1 MEWTANEFGGILLKF
16 DDGNIAINGGG
27 SLQAVETAYI
37 VDNKPPRAV
46 FLTCEH
52 YHRSHNVDRFCLKYN
67 LPLYVSYLCA
77 ERLNLEGINTHFFD
91 VPGSNFYAK
100 FGFWMTSFPVR
111 YDSIDP
117 FFMIFNDGS
126 GNYGFVF
133 DGKVSPEMSKYL
145 LDCDEIIL
153 QNIQNVDAESDL
165 ILDRRI
171 GSVYNSQK
179 ELNEI
184 LSCYTGK
191 IFYL

>member
-1 MEWTANEFGGILLKF
+1 MKWYVNDFGGMLLKC
-16 DDGNIAINGGG
+16 DYGNIAVNGGCALETMENAYIINGD
-27 SLQAVETAYI
+27 LPKAL
-37 VDNKPPRAV
+37 

-52 YHRSHNVDRFCLKYN
+52 YHRSRNVDRFCLRHN
-67 LPLYVSYLCA
+67 IPLYVSYLCA